1 MVSQMA
7 MLIKSKVS
15 SQCLLLTLL
24 WVLAPPPPSCALSD
38 VGHRIRERAPAIC
51 TPTLIGP
58 IFLIDRGG
66 GGGCRQTDT
75 RVSAG
80 TVFRDASGEDVS

>member
-1 MVSQMA
+1 MFMVSQMA
-7 MLIKSKVS
+7 MLSKSKVS

-66 GGGCRQTDT
+66 GGRQTDT